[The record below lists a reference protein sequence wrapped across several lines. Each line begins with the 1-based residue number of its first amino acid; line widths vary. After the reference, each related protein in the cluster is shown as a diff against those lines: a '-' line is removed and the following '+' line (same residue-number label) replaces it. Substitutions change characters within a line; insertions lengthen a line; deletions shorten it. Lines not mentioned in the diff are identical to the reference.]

1 MSKRYRIHR
10 LILKTMAVRLP
21 DDIRV
26 ATSMEAAVKNRK
38 VVLTGGTG
46 FILGYVVDKDDAD
59 ERST

>member
-1 MSKRYRIHR
+1 
-10 LILKTMAVRLP
+10 
-21 DDIRV
+21 
-26 ATSMEAAVKNRK
+26 MEAAVKNRK